1 MGAMERVEREK
12 TINKICKNV
21 ILHFRIFNFRR
32 I

>member
-1 MGAMERVEREK
+1 MERVEREK

-21 ILHFRIFNFRR
+21 ILHFRILNFRR